1 MLHLF
6 VREYK
11 RVETSAVY
19 DTDCDFYMKGACFN
33 IYQVATRRVPQVE
46 QELPILPE
54 HLSSSP
60 VRFAVVNLYCSMQC
74 FVSFLLELYCVC
86 FFDLRLLSRGGSRGP
101 HPAPAPPPLK
111 LEKNMIFWR
120 KIMIFHTR
128 YPKCFAPPSAQCNF
142 FKCAPPPPP

>member
-1 MLHLF
+1 MYLYAKERLKITKGYSEDVNRRSIHNTTPIEKRQSTAHHAWLILILHLF

-11 RVETSAVY
+11 RVETAAVY

-60 VRFAVVNLYCSMQC
+60 
-74 FVSFLLELYCVC
+74 E
-86 FFDLRLLSRGGSRGP
+86 DLALISV
-101 HPAPAPPPLK
+101 HIAA
-111 LEKNMIFWR
+111 
-120 KIMIFHTR
+120 
-128 YPKCFAPPSAQCNF
+128 YPRNI
-142 FKCAPPPPP
+142 